1 MVQLAITLN
10 LSKTNCCDEWEAKL
24 NQDIRWTTTF
34 KKIQRIQAA
43 KLGSRLDQKTILAT
57 TVVLMDMGA
66 ENKSFFL

>member
-10 LSKTNCCDEWEAKL
+10 LSKTNCFDEWEAKL

-43 KLGSRLDQKTILAT
+43 KLGSRLDQNTILAT

-66 ENKSFFL
+66 ENNSFFL